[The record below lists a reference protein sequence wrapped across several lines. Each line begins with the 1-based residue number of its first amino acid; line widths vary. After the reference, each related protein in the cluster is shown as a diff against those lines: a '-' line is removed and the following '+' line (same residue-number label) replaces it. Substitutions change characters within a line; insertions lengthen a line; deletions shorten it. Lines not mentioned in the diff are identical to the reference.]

1 MNMVNL
7 TIDGVSVSVPSSYT
21 VLEAAKEAGI
31 KIPTL
36 CYLKDVN
43 QAGACRICLVEIEKA
58 RALAAACVM
67 PVSEGMVVHT
77 NSPKVRDTRKN
88 TLEMILS
95 DHNVDCLSC
104 IRNQNCELQT
114 LSQEYGIRKVTFSG
128 VKSSSV
134 MDTKS
139 FSIVRDSSKCVK
151 CGR

>member
-1 MNMVNL
+1 
-7 TIDGVSVSVPSSYT
+7 
-21 VLEAAKEAGI
+21 
-31 KIPTL
+31 
-36 CYLKDVN
+36 
-43 QAGACRICLVEIEKA
+43 
-58 RALAAACVM
+58 M

-104 IRNQNCELQT
+104 IRNRIVSFRLF
-114 LSQEYGIRKVTFSG
+114 SEYGIRKVTCG

-151 CGR
+151 CGRCVEPVKSRALVCCFLIEDGNYCWSC